1 MTPNSVTKTSPTT
14 PTERLTVGQAVIR
27 FLQAQYVE
35 RDGVTERFFGGGFG
49 IFGHGNVAGVGQ
61 AMLQYESTF
70 PYYQGRNEQG
80 MVHIGIGYAKM
91 RNRLGALAVSTSIG
105 PGATNMVT
113 GAGTASVNHLPV
125 LLLPSDVFATRRTG
139 AVLQQQEMP
148 YAADVTANDAFR
160 AVSRYFDRVW
170 RPEQL
175 ADALLQAMRVL
186 TSPADTGA
194 VTIALPQ
201 DVQAEAYDFPADLFK
216 DRVWHIARNRAD
228 RAAIERAAEVIRAAS
243 RPVVIAGGGV
253 IYSDA
258 TEELRA
264 FAEST
269 GIGVG
274 LTQAGKAS
282 LPWDHELNIGA
293 LGSSGSR
300 FANDIAGA
308 ADVVIGI
315 GTRYTDFTTA
325 SNTLFQNPD
334 VKFVNIN
341 VAEIDAL
348 KENAT
353 ALVGDARETLRELLE
368 VLGDWSAPASARET
382 AETNAREWNA
392 EIDRIVELDGSPTL
406 SQAQMMG
413 ILNRAAGERDV
424 IVNAAGSMPG
434 DLHRLW
440 RPGSTKGYDIEY
452 GNSCMGYEIPGAI
465 GNALADRTRHVF
477 GLIGDGTYLMLSQ
490 EIMTAVQEHLK
501 ITFVIV
507 DNFGYGSIAALSE
520 TVGSQAFGCRFN
532 ERGDGSK
539 HDGTRIEVDFAQN
552 AESYGAKVWSAD
564 TAEGFQAAV
573 DEAKAYDGTSVVYV
587 RVDAQ
592 ARFGGSGAWWEVP
605 VSQVAE
611 VETTNEAYAAN
622 AENRAKQRL
631 YL

>member
-1 MTPNSVTKTSPTT
+1 MTHTDNPTV
-14 PTERLTVGQAVIR
+14 RLTVGQAVIR
-27 FLQAQYVE
+27 FLNAQHVE
-35 RDGVTERFFGGGFG
+35 RDGVTEKFFGGAFG
-49 IFGHGNVAGVGQ
+49 IFGHGNVAGIGQ
-61 AMLQYESTF
+61 AMLQYQDEF

-91 RNRLGALAVSTSIG
+91 RNRMGALAVSTSIG

-125 LLLPSDVFATRRTG
+125 LLLPSDVFATRSTG

-148 YAADVTANDAFR
+148 YAQDVTANDAFR
-160 AVSRYFDRVW
+160 AVSRYFDRIW

-175 ADALLQAMRVL
+175 APALLEAMRVL

-201 DVQAEAYDFPADLFK
+201 DVQAEAYDFPEALFR

-228 RAAIERAAEVIRAAS
+228 RAAIRRAAEVIRGAKKA
-243 RPVVIAGGGV
+243 VIISGGGV

-258 TEELRA
+258 TEALVR

-274 LTQAGKAS
+274 VTQAGKAS
-282 LPWDHELNIGA
+282 FPHDHELALGA
-293 LGSSGSR
+293 LGASGSVY
-300 FANDIAGA
+300 ANGPAGE

-334 VKFVNIN
+334 VRFVNIN
-341 VAEIDAL
+341 VAEIDVH
-348 KENAT
+348 KEAAT
-353 ALVGDARETLRELLE
+353 PLLGDARETLDELLE
-368 VLGDWSAPASARET
+368 ALDGWSVDADAREAAVTSASAWRT
-382 AETNAREWNA
+382 

-406 SQAQMMG
+406 SQAQMLG
-413 ILNRAAGERDV
+413 LLNEAAGDRDV
-424 IVNAAGSMPG
+424 VVNAAGSMPG

-452 GNSCMGYEIPGAI
+452 GNSCMGYEIPGAV
-465 GNALADRTRHVF
+465 GNALADRSRHVF
-477 GLIGDGTYLMLSQ
+477 GLIGDGTFLMLSQ
-490 EIMTAVQEHLK
+490 EILTAVQEHLK

-507 DNFGYGSIAALSE
+507 DNYGYGSIAALSE
-520 TVGSQAFGCRFN
+520 TRGAQAFGTRFH
-532 ERGDGSK
+532 ERGEAGR
-539 HDGTRIEVDFAQN
+539 HDGDRLEVDFAAN
-552 AESYGAKVWSAD
+552 AASYGAKVWSAD
-564 TAEGFQAAV
+564 TADAFREALAQ
-573 DEAKAYDGTSVVYV
+573 AKAFDGTSVVYV
-587 RVDAQ
+587 QVDAQ
-592 ARFGGSGAWWEVP
+592 GRFGGSGAWWDVP
-605 VSQVAE
+605 VAE
-611 VETTNEAYAAN
+611 VSELDSTRAAR
-622 AENRAKQRL
+622 AEYEESRAQQHL

>member
-1 MTPNSVTKTSPTT
+1 MSQNTSHPTI
-14 PTERLTVGQAVIR
+14 RLTVGQAVIR

-35 RDGVTERFFGGGFG
+35 RDGTTEKFFGGGFG
-49 IFGHGNVAGVGQ
+49 IFGHGNVAGLGQ
-61 AMLQYESTF
+61 AMLEYQDTF

-91 RNRLGALAVSTSIG
+91 RNRLGALVVSTSIG

-113 GAGTASVNHLPV
+113 GAATATVNHLPV
-125 LLLPSDVFATRRTG
+125 LLFPADVFATRSTG
-139 AVLQQQEMP
+139 AVLQQQEPP
-148 YAADVTANDAFR
+148 YAGDVTANDSFR
-160 AVSRYFDRVW
+160 AVSRYFDRIN

-175 ADALLQAMRVL
+175 APALLEAMRVL

-201 DVQAEAYDFPADLFK
+201 DTQAEAFDFPEGLFE
-216 DRVWHIARNRAD
+216 DRVWHIARARAD
-228 RAAIERAAEVIRAAS
+228 RAAIARAAEIIKAAT
-243 RPVVIAGGGV
+243 RPVIISGGGV

-258 TEELRA
+258 VDQLVA
-264 FAEST
+264 FAEGT

-274 LTQAGKAS
+274 VTQAGKAS
-282 LPWDHELNIGA
+282 MPHEHPLA
-293 LGSSGSR
+293 LGAVGASGSR
-300 FANDIAGA
+300 FANDIARD

-325 SNTLFQNPD
+325 SNTLFGNPD
-334 VKFVNIN
+334 VRFVNIN

-348 KENAT
+348 KESAT
-353 ALVGDARETLRELLE
+353 PLVGDARETLIELLE
-368 VLGDWSAPASARET
+368 ALDGWSVSADARATNESHAS
-382 AETNAREWNA
+382 EWRA
-392 EIDRIVELDGSPTL
+392 EIDRIIEVDDSPTL
-406 SQAQMMG
+406 SQAQMLG
-413 ILNRAAGERDV
+413 ILNAAVGERDV

-465 GNALADRTRHVF
+465 GNGLADRSRHVF

-490 EIMTAVQEHLK
+490 EILTAVQEHLK
-501 ITFVIV
+501 ITFIIV

-520 TVGSQAFGCRFN
+520 TLGSQTFGTRFH
-532 ERGDGSK
+532 ERGSGTRHDGS
-539 HDGTRIEVDFAQN
+539 RLEVDFAAN
-552 AESYGAKVWSAD
+552 AASYGAKVWSAD
-564 TAEGFQAAV
+564 NATDFAAALQ
-573 DEAKAYDGTSVVYV
+573 EAKDYDGTSIVYV

-592 ARFGGSGAWWEVP
+592 ARFGGSGAWWDVP
-605 VSQVAE
+605 VAE
-611 VETTNEAYAAN
+611 VSALESTQHARVVYE
-622 AENRAKQRL
+622 ENRAKQHL